1 MSFPQDIVSFAQ
13 RLDQM
18 KHYKRG
24 DRVNSVRGPGLDPRN
39 PDREVKK
46 AVQATDEERRQF
58 AVDWAGDLIIP
69 GKVKERLPDG
79 VLVVEYD
86 SGGEGLERVHNV
98 TPRVTMPWHPSQVP
112 LHIMLRRNV
121 GRGKDVLEGLEVRLG
136 VCRELVAGSVCVPAN
151 WLRAMASGWIRS
163 RADA

>member
-1 MSFPQDIVSFAQ
+1 
-13 RLDQM
+13 M

-86 SGGEGLERVHNV
+86 SGGEGL
-98 TPRVTMPWHPSQVP
+98 
-112 LHIMLRRNV
+112 
-121 GRGKDVLEGLEVRLG
+121 
-136 VCRELVAGSVCVPAN
+136 
-151 WLRAMASGWIRS
+151 
-163 RADA
+163 

>member
-1 MSFPQDIVSFAQ
+1 M
-13 RLDQM
+13 
-18 KHYKRG
+18 
-24 DRVNSVRGPGLDPRN
+24 RGPGLDPRN

-69 GKVKERLPDG
+69 GRVKERLPDG

-86 SGGEGLERVHNV
+86 SGGEGLERVQNV

-121 GRGKDVLEGLEVRLG
+121 GRGKGVLEGLGVRWAF
-136 VCRELVAGSVCVPAN
+136 VAN
-151 WLRAMASGWIRS
+151 
-163 RADA
+163 